1 MEEKK
6 PLFFVIFNIQE
17 ADMAICD
24 LTITKA
30 RESAVDFTMPF
41 MNLGIAILF
50 AKADNKEPELFTFLS
65 PFSPDVWVYMATAYL
80 AVSVMLF
87 IQAR

>member
-1 MEEKK
+1 MFLKI
-6 PLFFVIFNIQE
+6 LIDYNDFQE

-24 LTITKA
+24 LTITKL

-50 AKADNKEPELFTFLS
+50 AKPENKEPELFTFLS
-65 PFSPDVWVYMATAYL
+65 PFSPDVWIYMATAYL